1 MPGGNRQK
9 KHWLIGTH
17 ADQPACDERR
27 ADVLTI
33 RPIPTLTCLT
43 IKRARR
49 MSEWIWWEQLT
60 WGYRFQ
66 QTGGLDVIKIV
77 QVSNGDPD
85 QIRFDL
91 TTVPPV
97 NWAKAIRI
105 IDSPVDWG
113 WATTNGDNRGPS
125 PLVVQAIPPLVENAA
140 LEFRKAAFLG
150 QDTGFYKV
158 GDLFRYRGK
167 VVVLEWRWDW

>member
-1 MPGGNRQK
+1 
-9 KHWLIGTH
+9 
-17 ADQPACDERR
+17 
-27 ADVLTI
+27 
-33 RPIPTLTCLT
+33 
-43 IKRARR
+43 

-167 VVVLEWRWDW
+167 VVVLEWRWDWGGDERDGYTVPDPSPPVPGA